1 MIGAWRSRLRIRS
14 TRPGGEAD
22 VISQQRVTLLFSV
35 LAFAAVGCSDSH
47 LVTGVYRSEQPVFL
61 EDIAG
66 FGGDG
71 LYIEMVLGQ
80 FGPEVTGLVRFYQ
93 DRSLLRPAP
102 GGCDCRFVQDG
113 RYDHGEVL
121 FSFIGPVP
129 CDETAPLVGVRLQ
142 PDDTGDELRGL
153 FGPELEGEP
162 RRTFVRE
169 VPAQELTDSH
179 KHCEEQ
185 LVPQP

>member
-1 MIGAWRSRLRIRS
+1 MKGPVVHP
-14 TRPGGEAD
+14 TPRPGGEAD
-22 VISQQRVTLLFSV
+22 VISKHRAAPLLILLTV
-35 LAFAAVGCSDSH
+35 AASACSDSH
-47 LVTGVYRSEQPVFL
+47 LVTGVYRSEQPVVL
-61 EDIAG
+61 EDVPG

-71 LYIEMVLGQ
+71 LYVELVLGQ
-80 FGPEVTGLVRFYQ
+80 FGPDVTGLVRFFR
-93 DRSLLRPAP
+93 DGNFLFAAP

-121 FSFIGPVP
+121 FSFRGPVP
-129 CDETAPLVGVRLQ
+129 CDETAPLVGGRLQ
-142 PDDTGDELRGL
+142 PDDTGDALGGRFGL
-153 FGPELEGEP
+153 ELEGEP
-162 RRTFVRE
+162 ILAFVRE